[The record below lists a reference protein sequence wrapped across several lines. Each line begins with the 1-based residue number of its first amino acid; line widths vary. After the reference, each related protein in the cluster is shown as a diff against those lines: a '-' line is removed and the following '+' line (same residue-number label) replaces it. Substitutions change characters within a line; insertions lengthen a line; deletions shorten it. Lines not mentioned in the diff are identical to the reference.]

1 MDVTHEANLRKAPD
15 GVALAFLGSA
25 GNGVARVTGSAC
37 QSGELQRFPD
47 EPVMGPP
54 ARQPTRRSQRPGYIL
69 LWVLML
75 AAVAAVV
82 IAAAAPSLI
91 AAYERTQ
98 AQTTANDLTIFG
110 TGALR
115 FFTIIGNTPG
125 RLSEL
130 DSMITTTP
138 SVTPT
143 ACGTASVSFK
153 NPQLSL
159 WTANAPFTTV
169 FVGSNGYFAPLGT
182 VRDSIQRIPTAP
194 TNGTDTL
201 ALLLP
206 AVDSNRTLM
215 LDAIID
221 NGDGANAGTI
231 RWTTATAG
239 KENVQYRVPFPA
251 GKKC

>member
-1 MDVTHEANLRKAPD
+1 
-15 GVALAFLGSA
+15 
-25 GNGVARVTGSAC
+25 
-37 QSGELQRFPD
+37 
-47 EPVMGPP
+47 MGPP
-54 ARQPTRRSQRPGYIL
+54 PAQQPTHRSRRRGYIL

-91 AAYERTQ
+91 AAYERAQ

-110 TGALR
+110 NGALR
-115 FFTIIGNTPG
+115 FFTILGNTPG

-138 SVTPT
+138 TLTPT
-143 ACGTASVSFK
+143 ACGKQSVSFK
-153 NPQLSL
+153 LPQLAL
-159 WTANAPFTTV
+159 WTGNAPFTTV

-182 VRDSIQRIPTAP
+182 VRDSIQRIPAAP

-221 NGDGANAGTI
+221 NGDGANTGTV
-231 RWTTATAG
+231 RWTAAAPG
-239 KENVQYRVPFPA
+239 KEDVQYRVPFPA
-251 GKKC
+251 ARRC